1 MKRFGSLCGFRLH
14 PTYEDLVNCWTPDG
28 DGKPCLTYS
37 MFFEA
42 FEAAGAEKALPFLVI
57 IEETNVDRRNN
68 CARSIDP
75 KETIM
80 NTASDNAEN

>member
-1 MKRFGSLCGFRLH
+1 
-14 PTYEDLVNCWTPDG
+14 
-28 DGKPCLTYS
+28 